1 MAYMSAEVVF
11 QRKHQAR
18 SAPTSTTKMAHL
30 MIYGAGYTGELACSH
45 AKFIGLE
52 FVLAGRSAAAITKL
66 ASSLSSPHRV
76 FDLENIVDV
85 DAALSDI
92 RVLLNCAG
100 PFAKTAKPLM
110 EACIRNGVHYL
121 DISAELQSYH
131 LAEASSETAAAANVM
146 LLPGCG
152 GSVAMLG
159 CLVGRALKT
168 GESPVGMTIDVA
180 LRVVGSMSRGSVISA
195 AQNMTTQ
202 TMQLL
207 DGVLTAIDVGDT
219 KKFDFDNGKG
229 EVECFPITL
238 PDLIT
243 VGKSSGIGAIRTFV
257 HASDAIFPTGDLNS
271 MPDGPTAQERE
282 ASPYDAAVTVTKA
295 DGSVRHAVLH
305 TVNGYTFAA
314 VASVEAAKRVLGGM
328 FVAGFQTPVQ
338 VFGRDFAGTVANTI
352 VKVL

>member
-1 MAYMSAEVVF
+1 MP
-11 QRKHQAR
+11 Q
-18 SAPTSTTKMAHL
+18 L

-45 AKFIGLE
+45 AKSIGLE
-52 FVLAGRSAAAITKL
+52 FVLAGRSAPSITKL
-66 ASSLSSPHRV
+66 ASSLSSPHGV
-76 FDLENIVDV
+76 FDLENIADV
-85 DAALSDI
+85 DAALRNVS
-92 RVLLNCAG
+92 VLLNCAG
-100 PFAKTAKPLM
+100 PFANTAKPLI

-121 DISAELQSYH
+121 DISAELESYH
-131 LAEASSETAAAANVM
+131 LAEASSKAAAAANVM

-159 CLVGRALKT
+159 CLVDHALGSGK
-168 GESPVGMTIDVA
+168 SPVGMTIDVA
-180 LRVVGSMSRGSVISA
+180 LRIAGSMSRGSVISA

-202 TMQLL
+202 TMQLV
-207 DGVLTAIDVGDT
+207 DGVLAPIDVGQT
-219 KKFDFDNGKG
+219 RTFDFQNGKG
-229 EVECFPITL
+229 QVECFPITL

-243 VGKSSGIGAIRTFV
+243 VRKSTGVGAIRTFV
-257 HASDAIFPTGDLNS
+257 HASEAIFPTGDMYS

-282 ASPYDAAVTVTKA
+282 ASPYDAAVTITTA
-295 DGSVRHAVLH
+295 NGSVEQAVLH

-314 VASVEAAKRVLGGM
+314 VASVEAAKRVMGGI